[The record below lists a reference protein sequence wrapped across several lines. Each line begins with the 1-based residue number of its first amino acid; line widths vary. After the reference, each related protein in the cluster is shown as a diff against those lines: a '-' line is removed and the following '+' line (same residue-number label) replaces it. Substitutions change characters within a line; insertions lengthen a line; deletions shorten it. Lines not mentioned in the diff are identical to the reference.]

1 MGRDAGHI
9 ALNAGIGA
17 GAEEVLIPEEDMGLD
32 RLLESLKRSEK
43 SGKSSSIVVIAEGD
57 KSGKNVFEIAEYV
70 EKNLPYYDVRVSVLG
85 HMQRGGSPSCFDRVL
100 ASRMGVFAV
109 ESLLNGKSNMMVGL
123 KNEEMI
129 LSPFEKAIKGK
140 SEINKDLIR
149 VSDILT
155 I

>member
-1 MGRDAGHI
+1 
-9 ALNAGIGA
+9 
-17 GAEEVLIPEEDMGLD
+17 
-32 RLLESLKRSEK
+32 
-43 SGKSSSIVVIAEGD
+43 
-57 KSGKNVFEIAEYV
+57 
-70 EKNLPYYDVRVSVLG
+70 
-85 HMQRGGSPSCFDRVL
+85 
-100 ASRMGVFAV
+100 
-109 ESLLNGKSNMMVGL
+109 MMVGL